1 MLRSATDN
9 RPSPTR
15 LKVAPIVSEYRFV
28 LRMGDLAL
36 SEGENGPMGHAHP
49 IFRFSTVLTSW
60 VTLIVDQAAR
70 WVARRTPYY

>member
-15 LKVAPIVSEYRFV
+15 LKVAPIVSEYRFI

-36 SEGENGPMGHAHP
+36 SEGENGPMGLARPTFHP
-49 IFRFSTVLTSW
+49 STTFIFDDRERGCKMGSRELC
-60 VTLIVDQAAR
+60 IAAM
-70 WVARRTPYY
+70 